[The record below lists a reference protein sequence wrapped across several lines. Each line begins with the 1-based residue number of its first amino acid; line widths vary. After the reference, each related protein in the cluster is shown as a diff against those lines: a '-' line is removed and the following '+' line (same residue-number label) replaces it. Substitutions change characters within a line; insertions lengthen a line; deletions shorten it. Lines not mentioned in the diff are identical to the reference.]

1 MFAGAAYALCSDDNT
16 KVQPTNTTTSAKAV
30 PLKGKFNILVL
41 GVDEREDG
49 FGRSDT
55 TFVVT
60 VDASSRQVSLLSIP
74 RDTRVKITGHGWDKI
89 NHAYAFGGQPLS
101 KATIEKLL
109 GISIDYTVA
118 INFNGFIR
126 AIDAL
131 GGVTVNVEKR
141 MYYADPYDDNGGLL
155 IDLRPGV
162 QRMNGKTAIEYVR
175 YRDEEGDIGRV
186 ARQQAFLKDV
196 LQELSNPQ
204 VIMKIPDL
212 IREFRSAIKTDLP
225 VTRMLE
231 FAKIIHEAA
240 QLGLQS
246 EMVSGTPMYIQDI
259 SYWLPNIKELRET
272 VARMQGLTVDTQY
285 REATARMAL
294 EYENSVPRALKIAEP
309 ARVAKTLDKSAKLP
323 LTAKAKVQIINAS
336 GQRGAEAKV
345 ATQLIGQGFEISEVT
360 DANNL
365 RRNTLILLRT
375 ADEAIVN
382 KLNEL
387 PFKYSLQI
395 DNGAAQNAQLTVII
409 GQDYK
414 I

>member
-1 MFAGAAYALCSDDNT
+1 
-16 KVQPTNTTTSAKAV
+16 
-30 PLKGKFNILVL
+30 
-41 GVDEREDG
+41 
-49 FGRSDT
+49 
-55 TFVVT
+55 
-60 VDASSRQVSLLSIP
+60 
-74 RDTRVKITGHGWDKI
+74 
-89 NHAYAFGGQPLS
+89 
-101 KATIEKLL
+101 
-109 GISIDYTVA
+109 
-118 INFNGFIR
+118 
-126 AIDAL
+126 
-131 GGVTVNVEKR
+131 
-141 MYYADPYDDNGGLL
+141 
-155 IDLRPGV
+155 
-162 QRMNGKTAIEYVR
+162 
-175 YRDEEGDIGRV
+175 
-186 ARQQAFLKDV
+186 
-196 LQELSNPQ
+196 
-204 VIMKIPDL
+204 
-212 IREFRSAIKTDLP
+212 
-225 VTRMLE
+225 
-231 FAKIIHEAA
+231 
-240 QLGLQS
+240 
-246 EMVSGTPMYIQDI
+246 
-259 SYWLPNIKELRET
+259 
-272 VARMQGLTVDTQY
+272 MQGLTVDTQY